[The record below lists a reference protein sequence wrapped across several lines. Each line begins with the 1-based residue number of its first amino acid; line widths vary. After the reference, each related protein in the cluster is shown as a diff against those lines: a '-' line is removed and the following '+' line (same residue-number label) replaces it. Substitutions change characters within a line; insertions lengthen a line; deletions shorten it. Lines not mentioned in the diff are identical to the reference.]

1 MTLRG
6 FFSLPVLIVAVLALA
21 LGSVGTAVAGPALTK
36 GKVKAIAG
44 KVVKKAAPT
53 LSVAHATTATT
64 GSATTATTAGNATN
78 LAGQPAS
85 AYLDRVVQTSSTT
98 DTAVPIGDNTQIT
111 APIAI
116 TVPAGVGFVQVNAVA
131 SFRTGNTP
139 FFVWFRMDG
148 ACLDSGT
155 DYDNRQIGHTANFIS
170 VSLNR
175 VVPVTAGAHTF
186 RLCVGTSEAIIADNR
201 VLTVETVAL
210 GS

>member
-1 MTLRG
+1 MRR

-53 LSVAHATTATT
+53 LSVGHATTASTAST
-64 GSATTATTAGNATN
+64 ATTATTAGNATN

-85 AYLDRVVQTSSTT
+85 AYLDRVVQVASITNTV
-98 DTAVPIGDNTQIT
+98 VPIGDTNQILGPVT
-111 APIAI
+111 I
-116 TVPAGVGFVQVNAVA
+116 TVPAGVGFVQVSAVA
-131 SFRTGNTP
+131 AFATGDTP
-139 FFVWFRMDG
+139 FGVWFQMDG
-148 ACLDSGT
+148 PCLDAGN
-155 DYDNRQIGHTANFIS
+155 DFDNRQCGDTANKIS

-175 VVPVTAGAHTF
+175 VVPVTTGAHTF
-186 RLCVGTSEAIIADNR
+186 RLCVITSEAIIADNR
-201 VLTVETVAL
+201 VLTAETVAL

>member
-6 FFSLPVLIVAVLALA
+6 FFSLPVMVVAVLALA
-21 LGSVGTAVAGPALTK
+21 LGSIGTAVAGPALTK

-53 LSVAHATTATT
+53 LSVGHATTATT
-64 GSATTATTAGNATN
+64 ADNATN
-78 LAGQPAS
+78 LAGQPAT

-98 DTAVPIGDNTQIT
+98 ATPVPSGDTNQIT
-111 APIAI
+111 APVAI
-116 TVPAGVGFVQVNAVA
+116 TVPAGVGYVQVNAVA
-131 SFRTGNTP
+131 AFRTGDTP
-139 FFVWFRMDG
+139 FGMWFQVDG
-148 ACLDSGT
+148 PCLDAGN
-155 DYDNRQIGHTANFIS
+155 DFNNRQFGNTANQIS

-175 VVPVTAGAHTF
+175 MVPVTPGTHTF
-186 RLCVGTSEAIIADNR
+186 RLCVITSEAIITDHR

>member
-1 MTLRG
+1 MTVRG
-6 FFSLPVLIVAVLALA
+6 FFSLPVIIVAVLALA

-36 GKVKAIAG
+36 GRVKAIAG
-44 KVVKKAAPT
+44 KVVKKAAPK

-64 GSATTATTAGNATN
+64 ATSATTAGNSTN
-78 LAGQPAS
+78 LAGQPAT

-111 APIAI
+111 APVAI

-148 ACLDSGT
+148 PCLDSGT
-155 DYDNRQIGHTANFIS
+155 DYDNRQVGHTANFIS

>member
-6 FFSLPVLIVAVLALA
+6 FFSLPVMIVAVVALA
-21 LGSVGTAVAGPALTK
+21 LGSVGSAVAGPALTK

-44 KVVKKAAPT
+44 KVVKKAAPR

-64 GSATTATTAGNATN
+64 AGDATN

-85 AYLDRVVQTSSTT
+85 AYLDRVVQVASTANA
-98 DTAVPIGDNTQIT
+98 AVPIGDANQILGPVT
-111 APIAI
+111 I

-131 SFRTGNTP
+131 SFATAATP
-139 FFVWFRMDG
+139 FGVWFQMDG
-148 ACLDSGT
+148 PCLDGSN
-155 DYDNRQIGHTANFIS
+155 DYENRQFGDTTNKIS

-186 RLCVGTSEAIIADNR
+186 RLCVITSEAIITDNR

-210 GS
+210 GG

>member
-1 MTLRG
+1 MTVRG
-6 FFSLPVLIVAVLALA
+6 FFSLPVIIVAVLALA

-36 GKVKAIAG
+36 GRVKAIAG

-53 LSVAHATTATT
+53 LSVAHATTAT
-64 GSATTATTAGNATN
+64 SATTAGNATN
-78 LAGQPAS
+78 LAGQPAT

-98 DTAVPIGDNTQIT
+98 PTAVPIGDNTQIT

-139 FFVWFRMDG
+139 FFLWFRMDG
-148 ACLDSGT
+148 PCVDTGS
-155 DYDNRQIGHTANFIS
+155 DYDNRQVGHTANFIS

>member
-6 FFSLPVLIVAVLALA
+6 FFSVPVMVVAVLALVV
-21 LGSVGTAVAGPALTK
+21 GSVGTAVAGPALTRH
-36 GKVKAIAG
+36 KVKAIAG

-53 LSVAHATTATT
+53 LSVAHATTAT
-64 GSATTATTAGNATN
+64 SATTAATADNASN

-85 AYLDRVVQTSSTT
+85 AYLDKVVQVASTT
-98 DTAVPIGDNTQIT
+98 SNAVPIGDTNQILG
-111 APIAI
+111 PVSI

-131 SFRTGNTP
+131 TFASGNTS
-139 FFVWFRMDG
+139 FAFWFQVDG
-148 ACLDSGT
+148 PCLDSGN
-155 DYDNRQIGHTANFIS
+155 DFNNRQFGDTANAIS

-175 VVPVTAGAHTF
+175 MVPVTPGAHTF
-186 RLCVGTSEAIIADNR
+186 RLCVLTSEAINVDNR

>member
-1 MTLRG
+1 MNLRG

-36 GKVKAIAG
+36 GKVKSIAG

-64 GSATTATTAGNATN
+64 ATTATSAGNATN